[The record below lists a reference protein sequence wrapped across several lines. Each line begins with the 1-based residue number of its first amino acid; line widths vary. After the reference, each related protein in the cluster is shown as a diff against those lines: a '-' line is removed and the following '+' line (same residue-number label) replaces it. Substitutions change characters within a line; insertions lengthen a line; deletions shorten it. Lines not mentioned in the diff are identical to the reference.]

1 MTVSPG
7 SWRDPKNL
15 LLLAV
20 VLAACIG
27 VGEFTLRQLPL
38 TDRLGFQQ
46 VADVAERAAAAGP
59 REPGQVRI
67 LGIGDSFTV
76 FRDAQGKNYLRIAA
90 SLAADKGKT
99 ISVVNLGEAGVGL
112 DAYARNLI
120 RFADTVKPDVVVIG
134 LYFGDDL
141 LPHGRKSVR
150 ERYAEGN
157 LLQPDIRPGE
167 TGILHDLKSIA
178 KKSILLNYVYR
189 QAKVYIPALRSNY
202 FEIAFGYLAKQSGLT
217 VAEARSRMAEVDPE
231 LVDLARADAINGWD
245 LAFAICMPRLYLD
258 TYTLP
263 EDSKSR
269 LKLDERLDDLSF
281 IIAEARKSGIKPVV
295 VYLHPGIVVA
305 ARYRTYFRK
314 LGYAM
319 PPMDVER
326 YKIIDQVSAHLN
338 ALGVPHLDS
347 LPLLR
352 ASTTDDYIPNDIHLN
367 SKGQSI
373 VGGALFQMLD
383 QSGLLDGS

>member
-1 MTVSPG
+1 MTVSPS

-15 LLLAV
+15 VLLAV

-27 VGEFTLRQLPL
+27 AGEFILRQLPL

-46 VADVAERAAAAGP
+46 VADVTERAAAAQP
-59 REPGQVRI
+59 RQSGKVRI

-76 FRDAQGKNYLRIAA
+76 FRDLQGQNYLRIAA
-90 SLAADKGKT
+90 TLAEAEGKQVD
-99 ISVVNLGEAGVGL
+99 VVNLGEAGVGL
-112 DAYARNLI
+112 DAYARNLL
-120 RFADTVKPDVVVIG
+120 RFADAVDPDILVIG

-157 LLQPDIRPGE
+157 LLEPDNRPGE
-167 TGILHDLKSIA
+167 SGFLHDLKAFA
-178 KKSILLNYVYR
+178 KNSILLNYVYR
-189 QAKVYIPALRSNY
+189 LAKVHIPALRSNY
-202 FEIAFGYLAKQSGLT
+202 FDTALGYLAGQSQIS
-217 VAEARSRMAEVDPE
+217 VAEARSRLANVDPE

-245 LAFAICMPRLYLD
+245 LAFAICQPRLYFD

-263 EDSKSR
+263 DGSKSR
-269 LKLDERLDDLSF
+269 LKLGERLDDLSF
-281 IIAEARKSGIKPVV
+281 IISEARSRGIKPVV

-305 ARYRTYFRK
+305 ERYRTYFQK
-314 LGYAM
+314 LGYVM
-319 PPMDVER
+319 PPMDR
-326 YKIIDQVSAHLN
+326 GQYKIIGEVSALLDT
-338 ALGVPHLDS
+338 LGVPYTDS

-352 ASTTDDYIPNDIHLN
+352 ASTTNDYIPNDIHIN

-373 VGGALFQMLD
+373 VGEALFQLLD
-383 QSGLLDGS
+383 QSGLLGGS